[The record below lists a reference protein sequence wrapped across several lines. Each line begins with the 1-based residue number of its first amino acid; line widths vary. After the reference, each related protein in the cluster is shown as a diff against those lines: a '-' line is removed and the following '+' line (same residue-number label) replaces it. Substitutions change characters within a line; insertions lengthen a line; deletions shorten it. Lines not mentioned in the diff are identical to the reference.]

1 MSLKVLEKR
10 GTLAESVDVHINGC
24 YRYRG
29 LPFLRVTL
37 IDVVKARNMVTDG
50 ELDKSVVDDARR
62 AGGNGEVDQQKLTIN
77 LKSSTPEKSANI
89 VMIIIFKI
97 MLIFVR
103 C

>member
-10 GTLAESVDVHINGC
+10 DTLVESVDVHVEGC
-24 YRYRG
+24 FKYRG

-37 IDVVKARNMVTDG
+37 IDVGKARNLVLDG

-62 AGGNGEVDQQKLTIN
+62 AGRNGEVDQQKLTIN

-89 VMIIIFKI
+89 VITIIFKI
-97 MLIFVR
+97 